1 MVFHYRNRKKTKTS
15 CLHLPLSALIPCTQK
30 TANMWISSFP
40 SHILGLSIA
49 VLPFCFVHSENWNR
63 SMVWW
68 QLHSP
73 VWRPLGVP
81 YNSDPVSQFM
91 DYVLYLIYLSSCLL
105 LFLWI
110 LTFMFQVT
118 LQLKQ
123 VAMGSYRN
131 INDYNDEF

>member
-1 MVFHYRNRKKTKTS
+1 M
-15 CLHLPLSALIPCTQK
+15 
-30 TANMWISSFP
+30 
-40 SHILGLSIA
+40 
-49 VLPFCFVHSENWNR
+49 
-63 SMVWW
+63 
-68 QLHSP
+68 
-73 VWRPLGVP
+73 P

-118 LQLKQ
+118 LQLKR